1 MTAEQNYRLLQEIE
15 ENRKFILMAY
25 RQNPKLLERAEERI
39 KQLFDMPAG
48 NKNFDAD
55 AKQALQ
61 LGSAHLN
68 LSS

>member
-15 ENRKFILMAY
+15 DNRKFILMAY
-25 RQNPKLLERAEERI
+25 LQNPKLLERAEERI
-39 KQLFDMPAG
+39 KLLFDMPVG
-48 NKNFDAD
+48 NLDAD

-68 LSS
+68 LSA